1 MPAAGL
7 LLTGGTSRRMG
18 VDKATLVVVGR
29 PEPLARRT
37 ARLLAEATGP
47 ALEVGP
53 GHTDLPAVLEDVPGS
68 GPLAAVA
75 AGVRRLRA
83 LGWDGPAVVVATDLP
98 LLTLGLL
105 VWLADHPSSR
115 SVVPV
120 AQGTPQ
126 TLCARYAPDDLER
139 AVVLA
144 ATGRRSMRDLLEGS
158 RALLA
163 GPELWEGAAGG
174 PGALTDVDTPSDLS
188 RLRGRP
194 S

>member
-1 MPAAGL
+1 
-7 LLTGGTSRRMG
+7 MG
-18 VDKATLVVVGR
+18 RDKATLTVAGS

-53 GHTDLPAVLEDVPGS
+53 GHTDLPVVGEDVPGS
-68 GPLAAVA
+68 GPLAALA
-75 AGVRRLRA
+75 AGVHRLRA
-83 LGWDGPAVVVATDLP
+83 LGWDGPAVVLATDLP
-98 LLTLGLL
+98 FLTLGL
-105 VWLADHPSSR
+105 VRWLAEHPSSR

-120 AQGTPQ
+120 AQGAPQ

-139 AVVLA
+139 AVALA
-144 ATGRRSMRDLLEGS
+144 ERGRRSMRDLLEGGDV
-158 RALLA
+158 LLA
-163 GPELWEGAAGG
+163 GPELWEAAAGD
-174 PGALTDVDTPSDLS
+174 PGALTDIDTPSDLA